1 MVGLQRKVTY
11 RLGVYSRIH
20 KVQVGKIWNTSFINL
35 TRKEVQDFHE
45 QRRKGEFVI
54 VGDTIENLLQDEAF
68 DSFGINRA

>member
-1 MVGLQRKVTY
+1 
-11 RLGVYSRIH
+11 
-20 KVQVGKIWNTSFINL
+20 VQVGKIWNTSFINL